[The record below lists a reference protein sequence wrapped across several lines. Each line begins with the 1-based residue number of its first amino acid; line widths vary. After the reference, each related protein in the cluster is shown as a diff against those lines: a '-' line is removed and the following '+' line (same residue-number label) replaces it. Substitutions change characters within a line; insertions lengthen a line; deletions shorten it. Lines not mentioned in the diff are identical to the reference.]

1 MSQPE
6 ESVRE
11 FINDSYQL
19 VSASTPTVPLKGNDL
34 SQGIK
39 VLNRVLAEYSAA
51 GLLLT
56 IPKQVDTPILTG
68 QGRITYGDPS
78 YVPTPDVPQ
87 GRISNLLNAWITLNN
102 VNYPLIVEK
111 DTEFFSSYKYEP
123 LLGLPRYI
131 IMQPQTN
138 LTLVQVFP
146 APSQAYLLSIYAKF
160 QLIALTSNDTMT
172 SLPDYMY
179 LYLQFAIAKYLAFY
193 KARSE
198 AWTEKLE
205 QEYLRLKATIEATS
219 TQNLD
224 INVNQESWLNGAYRV
239 RAGI

>member
-11 FINDSYQL
+11 FINNSMQL
-19 VSASTPTVPLKGNDL
+19 ISASSPTVPLKGNDL
-34 SQGIK
+34 SQG
-39 VLNRVLAEYSAA
+39 LRVMNTLLREFSAT
-51 GLLLT
+51 GLLL
-56 IPKQVDTPILTG
+56 PVPRQVDTTILNG
-68 QGRITYGDPS
+68 QGFITFGDPS
-78 YVPTPDVPQ
+78 YVPTPDVAQ
-87 GRISNLLNAWITLNN
+87 GRIANLLNAWVTLEN
-102 VNYPLIVEK
+102 VTYPLIVEK
-111 DTEFFSSYKYEP
+111 DTEFFSSYKYEA
-123 LLGLPRYI
+123 LAGLPRYI

-160 QLIALTSNDTMT
+160 ELQALTLNDDM
-172 SLPDYMY
+172 SVLPDYMY
-179 LYLQFAIAKYLAFY
+179 LFLQFAVGKFMSFY
-193 KARSE
+193 KGRAE

-205 QEYLRLKATIEATS
+205 QEYIRLRSTIESTS

-224 INVNQESWLNGAYRV
+224 INVNQESWLNGAWRV

>member
-11 FINDSYQL
+11 FLSNAYQL
-19 VSASTPTVPLKGNDL
+19 VSASSPTVPLKGNDL
-34 SQGIK
+34 SQGLRILNT
-39 VLNRVLAEYSAA
+39 VLKEYSAT

-56 IPKQVDTPILTG
+56 IARQVDITILTG
-68 QGRITYGDPS
+68 QGRITFGDPS
-78 YVPTPDVPQ
+78 YVPTPDSVQ
-87 GRISNLLNAWITLNN
+87 GRIANLLNAWVTLEN
-102 VNYPLIVEK
+102 VTYPLIVEK

-123 LLGLPRYI
+123 LSGLPRYI

-146 APSQAYLLSIYAKF
+146 APSQEYLLSIYAKF
-160 QLIALTSNDTMT
+160 ELIAFTSNDDMS

-179 LYLQFAIAKYLAFY
+179 LFLQFAVAKYIAFF
-193 KARSE
+193 KGRQE
-198 AWTEKLE
+198 AWTDKLE
-205 QEYLRLKATIEATS
+205 QTYLSLKSNIESTS

-224 INVNQESWLNGAYRV
+224 INVNNESWLNGAWRV

>member
-1 MSQPE
+1 MSQPQ
-6 ESVRE
+6 ESLRE
-11 FINDSYQL
+11 FINESYQL
-19 VSASTPTVPLKGNDL
+19 ISASTPTVPLKGNDL
-34 SQGIK
+34 SQG
-39 VLNRVLAEYSAA
+39 VRVINMLLREFSAA
-51 GLLLT
+51 GLMLT
-56 IPKQVDTPILTG
+56 IAKQVDTPILTG
-68 QGRITYGDPS
+68 QGKITFGDPS
-78 YVPTPDVPQ
+78 YVPTPDVVQ

-123 LLGLPRYI
+123 LTGLPRFI

-160 QLIALTSNDTMT
+160 ELLAITVNQDMSQ
-172 SLPDYMY
+172 LPDYMY
-179 LYLQFAIAKYLAFY
+179 LFLQFALAKYLSFY
-193 KARSE
+193 KGRSE

-205 QEYLRLKATIEATS
+205 STYMQLKATIEATS
-219 TQNLD
+219 TVNLD